1 MLSKSEQQKLKLIG
15 IAIRKQRMKQGIT
28 QAQMAFELNTST
40 KQYQRIEYGEINTGI
55 LNIIKICTILSV
67 SVTEILPKELFKSD

>member
-1 MLSKSEQQKLKLIG
+1 MQNKSDNYILKRIGLS
-15 IAIRKQRMKQGIT
+15 IRKERIKQGIT
-28 QAQMAFELNTST
+28 QAQMAFELGTST
-40 KQYQRIEYGEINTGI
+40 KQYQRIEYGEINTGV

>member
-1 MLSKSEQQKLKLIG
+1 VLSDNEKYSLKSIG
-15 IAIRKQRMKQGIT
+15 LAIRKHRLKQGIT

-55 LNIIKICTILSV
+55 ISLLRICKILSV
-67 SVTEILPKELFKSD
+67 NLTDLIPYGCNT